1 MPLHS
6 YADLLNLSPSP
17 QICKQYLFL
26 TPDMQNLY
34 RSPHMLASLPNP
46 TCSPHRYAN
55 DYPRNL
61 IFFTPDMQNL
71 HRSPHMLANLPNPT
85 CSPHIYANDY
95 PQNIIFSPQTR
106 KTSNFHPTDMQT
118 THRTSYF
125 HPTHAEPPSFTP
137 HILKPPNL

>member
-6 YADLLNLSPSP
+6 YADLHNLTPSP

-55 DYPRNL
+55 DYP
-61 IFFTPDMQNL
+61 
-71 HRSPHMLANLPNPT
+71 
-85 CSPHIYANDY
+85 
-95 PQNIIFSPQTR
+95 QNIIFSPQTR
-106 KTSNFHPTDMQT
+106 KTSNLNPPDMQT
-118 THRTSYF
+118 THNLIFSPHTRRTSIV
-125 HPTHAEPPSFTP
+125 HPTHTETSKPLNNSSHLARPLMRSKCFLTP
-137 HILKPPNL
+137 N